1 MKQYKSTFV
10 SHIEKEKKD
19 NLHLIIIFFLSL
31 NPGLHRIFN
40 FQNTLAI
47 VYITIILQMSFSTQ
61 VQAFT
66 LYNSGY

>member
-1 MKQYKSTFV
+1 METKEVRKLQSKSQ
-10 SHIEKEKKD
+10 
-19 NLHLIIIFFLSL
+19 IFIQQKNFLPL
-31 NPGLHRIFN
+31 NPGLLRIFN

-47 VYITIILQMSFSTQ
+47 VYITIMLQMSFFTQ